1 MEISSVEEVKRPSVL
16 HPLSTA
22 FRRNILTPT
31 RQGHDSFSS
40 DRYLC
45 FFSPAALRDR
55 CKRCSSL
62 DTLAEIRPLLFI
74 YLSPTTTFTLPV
86 IPPSPLPPGTTF
98 IFHACSLFI
107 TPNPCILSEMR
118 TKVTAEAA
126 EMTESACLQGHLS
139 ASSCPPPSPTTSSW
153 SLHVLLPHRTLS

>member
-1 MEISSVEEVKRPSVL
+1 M
-16 HPLSTA
+16 
-22 FRRNILTPT
+22 TPT
-31 RQGHDSFSS
+31 RRGHGSFSS
-40 DRYLC
+40 DRRLC

-74 YLSPTTTFTLPV
+74 YLSLHPSLCPSSHH
-86 IPPSPLPPGTTF
+86 PPSLQEQPSFSMPAPF
-98 IFHACSLFI
+98 FF

-139 ASSCPPPSPTTSSW
+139 ASSCPPPTLPSHPTSSW
-153 SLHVLLPHRTLS
+153 SLHAAAATQNVILNLISTLLLQKKLLMVPSHALTPH